1 MTTDVDVLVV
11 GGGQAGLA
19 ASRRLSSAGRTH
31 LVVDASARVGDSW
44 RQRYDSLTLFTPRSL
59 SSLPDQAMSGD
70 PQGYASRDE
79 FADYLE
85 SYADAFHLPV
95 LSGTRVDNLSGSDGR
110 LVASLS
116 DGSEMTARSVIVC
129 TGAFQDAMV
138 PKLAGDFSSAVVQ
151 LTAASYR
158 NPLSVPTG
166 TVLVVGDGAS
176 GRDIA
181 VDLSGSHEVLLA
193 TGKPRRLFPERVL
206 GQSTWAWMDRLGLLA
221 TGPDTFMGRMMKAAD
236 PFPDRGRGL
245 KALGK
250 LGITVKPRLQQADG
264 RSAIFQDGS
273 RELVEVVVW
282 AVGYTTHDSWNVV
295 PAGTAGLH
303 FLGRPWQRS
312 RASGLILGAARESYD
327 VVRVAVRSC

>member
-19 ASRRLSSAGRTH
+19 ASRRLSSEGRSH
-31 LVVDASARVGDSW
+31 LVVDSSARVGDAW

-59 SSLPDQAMSGD
+59 SSLPDQPISGD
-70 PQGYASRDE
+70 PQGYAGRDE

-85 SYADAFHLPV
+85 SYADKFGLPV
-95 LSGTRVDNLSGSDGR
+95 LSGTKVDHLAGSNGRFKAKLST
-110 LVASLS
+110 
-116 DGSEMTARSVIVC
+116 GSEMTARSVIVC
-129 TGAFQDAMV
+129 TGAFQH
-138 PKLAGDFSSAVVQ
+138 AVVPNIADNFSPEVAQ

-158 NPLSVPTG
+158 NPSSVRTG

-181 VDLSGSHEVLLA
+181 VDLSETHEVLLA

-206 GQSTWAWMDRLGLLA
+206 GHSTWTLMDRLGLLS
-221 TGPDTFMGRMMKAAD
+221 TGPNTVLGRLMKAAD
-236 PFPDRGRGL
+236 PFPDRGRSL

-250 LGITVKPRLQQADG
+250 LGIIVKPRLQRAEG
-264 RSAIFQDGS
+264 RFAIFLDGS
-273 RELVEVVVW
+273 RKLVDAVVW
-282 AVGYTTHDSWNVV
+282 AVGYISDDSWNAV

-312 RASGLILGAARESYD
+312 RASGLILGASRDSG
-327 VVRVAVRSC
+327 VLVQCVRRS